1 MTARWPTHRVGGY
14 LALVLVG
21 LVGSL
26 VAGRPEPV
34 LLVAPFAV
42 VLAVGIGLTSG
53 ATPPRVEAVMSAERT
68 VEGEPVDLE
77 LQASQPPAG
86 WSQDITVELPPEL
99 HRARASYGKDGGTVT
114 VPLTPIR
121 WGVHRVGRVA
131 VRRRDPM
138 RLFVT
143 ETHATPSATLRTY
156 PSSARLRS
164 VVEAAD
170 VQARAGNQ
178 RSRSRGDGI
187 EFADL
192 RPFTPGDRAR
202 SVNWRATARRGD
214 LWVNV
219 EHPER
224 SADTILLL
232 DTFGEKSA
240 ATRLESLDE
249 AVRIVASLAA
259 AYQARR
265 DRVGLLTFGG
275 RLRWLGPGLGER
287 QLYRVVDSLLDTE
300 ALLTDAWQEAAKVP
314 IGVIPPRALLLA
326 VTPLQSDTSEDTLVD
341 LRTRGFD
348 VGVVMVRVPE
358 GVPTTDEATLLARRL
373 DLLERHTRRLRLERF
388 GIGVGEVP
396 PSGAVEQAVMEVELW
411 RRRLPRVR
419 A

>member
-1 MTARWPTHRVGGY
+1 MTVRWPTHRVGGY
-14 LALVLVG
+14 LGLVLAG
-21 LVGSL
+21 LIGSL

-42 VLAVGIGLTSG
+42 ALAVGLGLVSG
-53 ATPPRVEAVMSAERT
+53 ASSPGVQAVMAAERT
-68 VEGEPVDLE
+68 VEGEPVE
-77 LQASQPPAG
+77 LSLHVSRPPAG
-86 WSQDITVELPPEL
+86 WSQDVTVELPSEL
-99 HRARASYGKDGGTVT
+99 HPSATAYDRSSGTLTVAVT
-114 VPLTPIR
+114 PTR
-121 WGVHRVGRVA
+121 WGMHRVGRVG

-143 ETHATPSATLRTY
+143 ETHVTPRTLLRTY

-170 VQARAGNQ
+170 VQVRSGNQ

-219 EHPER
+219 QHPER

-232 DTFGEKSA
+232 DTFGQRSA
-240 ATRLESLDE
+240 TARLESLDE
-249 AVRIVASLAA
+249 AVRIVASLAS

-300 ALLTDAWQEAAKVP
+300 MLISDSWQEAAKVP

-326 VTPLQSDTSEDTLVD
+326 VTPLQSDASEDTLVD

-348 VGVVMVRVPE
+348 VGVIMVRVPE
-358 GVPTTDEATLLARRL
+358 GPETREHATRLARRL
-373 DLLERHTRRLRLERF
+373 DRLERHTRRLRLERL

-396 PSGAVEQAVMEVELW
+396 ADGSVEQAVTEVELW
-411 RRRLPRVR
+411 RRRLPHVR